1 MGAAFAVAIALA
13 GSPVAGLYCDDANPA
28 AMACCRDKASECNQP
43 GKTEDCC
50 RVSPA
55 GQETPALVAK
65 APDARNTAHAAVLS
79 FVETPTLQR
88 VVPHLQIGPLPA
100 RAADLSPPRSP
111 ILRI

>member
-79 FVETPTLQR
+79 FVETPTLQP